1 MANNYWNSYEEK
13 KWPSFS
19 SLNDFFVKKGE
30 DFPFCNF
37 QEPWKNGDGKWTPRW
52 EIFYEEGL
60 YLKKKV
66 THIFSTKL
74 FLKQK
79 ISVVEKEEEED
90 EEMIWDLFNVMALED
105 DISGDDYVNMI
116 YATPRGKG
124 KQVESN
130 DTMGGNTKKKKTREK
145 TILDQLLESVP
156 GYNFINEED
165 SNLQYSDVTNF
176 MITYFEIEKMNEHPE
191 KEGKHI
197 QNNEGNTIVIN
208 LGTNRGE

>member
-1 MANNYWNSYEEK
+1 MPGKRTTRPSPGIKPVERNRTEGLGYEPTDEYMANNYWNSYEEK

-124 KQVESN
+124 K
-130 DTMGGNTKKKKTREK
+130 
-145 TILDQLLESVP
+145 
-156 GYNFINEED
+156 
-165 SNLQYSDVTNF
+165 
-176 MITYFEIEKMNEHPE
+176 
-191 KEGKHI
+191 
-197 QNNEGNTIVIN
+197 
-208 LGTNRGE
+208 